1 MIPKEDCIK
10 AVKKFRAKQGVEAP
24 DENII
29 ATSESKGLTVDV
41 SKKSME
47 SFFKTLE
54 TELAIDSQDGPV
66 PFGVRAINWKQY
78 EE

>member
-41 SKKSME
+41 LEKKHGII
-47 SFFKTLE
+47 F
-54 TELAIDSQDGPV
+54 QNP
-66 PFGVRAINWKQY
+66 
-78 EE
+78 

>member
-41 SKKSME
+41 RKKAWNHFSKPLKQNWQLIHKMGR
-47 SFFKTLE
+47 FRLE
-54 TELAIDSQDGPV
+54 
-66 PFGVRAINWKQY
+66 
-78 EE
+78 